1 MPKATDEFFSE
12 RTQRSETKT
21 DIVVKYFD
29 AWSKVI
35 TGVQQQYAFVPQKLA
50 YLDLY
55 AGKGRYDDGT
65 PSTPLLILEKA
76 IAHPALR
83 EKLVT
88 IFNEGKQEYA
98 EALWKNI
105 QSLPGIDK
113 LAFEPEVSYQPVNDE
128 ITSYYEQ
135 RKLVPALLFIDPFG
149 YKGLTL
155 DLINAVLKN
164 WGCDCIFFFNYNR
177 LNPAIRNKKV
187 KAHIDALF
195 GEARADELRST
206 IGSLSPEK
214 REEVIL
220 PAIITAL
227 SEKHAQFVIPF
238 RFAKETSESTS
249 HYLIF
254 LTKSPRGYGIMKD
267 IMAKHSSKEIQEV
280 PSFEFNPHIDERPL
294 LSMMERP
301 LDKLRDELPVRMAG
315 KTMSVEEVFL
325 KDSSGT
331 NYVLRNYQSAL
342 RQLWEASKIDVDRE
356 PKKAGT
362 FAKNIRVTF
371 KRI

>member
-1 MPKATDEFFSE
+1 MPRATDQFFNVRSS
-12 RTQRSETKT
+12 RSETKT
-21 DIVVKYFD
+21 EIVVKYFD

-35 TGVQQQYAFVPQKLA
+35 NGVQQQYSGIAQKLA
-50 YLDLY
+50 YIDLY

-76 IAHPALR
+76 IADPVLR
-83 EKLVT
+83 NKLVT
-88 IFNEGKQEYA
+88 IFNDGKEEYA
-98 EALWKNI
+98 EALQANI
-105 QSLPGIDK
+105 QGLPNVALLK
-113 LAFEPEVSYQPVNDE
+113 FPPEVNFQPVNDE
-128 ITSYYEQ
+128 ITSYYQQ
-135 RKLVPALLFIDPFG
+135 RNIIPALLFIDPFG

-177 LNPAIRNKKV
+177 LNPAIRNRKV

-195 GEARADELRST
+195 GEARADELRNT
-206 IGSLSPEK
+206 VGGLTTDK

-220 PAIITAL
+220 PAIINAL

-254 LTKSPRGYGIMKD
+254 LTKSPRGYAIMKD

-280 PSFEFNPHIDERPL
+280 PSFEFNPHADERPL
-294 LSMMERP
+294 LTMMERP
-301 LDKLRDELPVRMAG
+301 LDKLRQELPQRMAG
-315 KTMSVEEVFL
+315 KRMTVEQVFL
-325 KDSSGT
+325 SDSSGT
-331 NYVLRNYQSAL
+331 NYILRNYQSVL
-342 RQLWEASKIDVDRE
+342 RQLWENNDIQVDRA
-356 PKKAGT
+356 PKRAGT
-362 FAKNIRVTF
+362 FAKTITVTF
-371 KRI
+371 KSA